1 MLRPAQ
7 NRARMRGGSG
17 GNGGTLLRTEGGV
30 NSRTPSCVPCLADYS
45 SHMRTG
51 LVLDRRYE
59 AHDTGAGHPER
70 PERIRAIRELMD
82 QYRREGLV
90 EVEPRL
96 ATDHELALNHDPRHV
111 ARVATTA
118 SRARAAFDADT
129 PVCSESYA
137 TAALAA
143 GGYLRLLEAMLAGDV
158 DNGFA
163 VVRPPGHHAE
173 FARAMG
179 FCLFNNVAIG
189 AHWLRTRGVGRI
201 LIVDWD
207 VHHGNGTQESF
218 YDDPETLYAST
229 HQYPFYP
236 GTGAASEVG
245 RGAAAGRTLN
255 VPLPA
260 GCGDDEY
267 VAAFTDLIVPVAR
280 QFRPEFVLVSAG
292 FDADYRD
299 PLAGMQATDAGFRAM
314 TRLLMQV
321 ADEHAAGRVA
331 AILEGGYDL
340 GALRAAVPAVLD
352 ELGGTT
358 LRDPLPSAT
367 PRGLVLA
374 PARAAQQRFWEI
386 AE

>member
-1 MLRPAQ
+1 
-7 NRARMRGGSG
+7 
-17 GNGGTLLRTEGGV
+17 
-30 NSRTPSCVPCLADYS
+30 
-45 SHMRTG
+45 MRTG

-59 AHDTGAGHPER
+59 AHETGPGHPER
-70 PERIRAIRELMD
+70 PERIRAIRELMRE
-82 QYRREGLV
+82 YRRAGLV
-90 EVEPRL
+90 DVEPRL
-96 ATDHELALNHDPRHV
+96 ATDAELASNHAPAHV
-111 ARVATTA
+111 ARVAATA
-118 SRARAAFDADT
+118 AHARAAFDADT
-129 PVCSESYA
+129 PVCSASYA

-143 GGYLRLLEAMLAGDV
+143 GGYLRLLEAILAGDV

-163 VVRPPGHHAE
+163 FVRPPGHHAE
-173 FARAMG
+173 PDRAMG

-189 AHWLRTRGVGRI
+189 ARWLRLRGVGRI

-218 YDDPETLYAST
+218 WDDPDTLYVST

-245 RGAAAGRTLN
+245 SRTAAGRTLN

-267 VAAFTDLIVPVAR
+267 VAAFTDLIAPVAG

-299 PLAGMQATDAGFRAM
+299 PLAGMQATEAGFRAM
-314 TRLLMQV
+314 TRVLMRL
-321 ADEHAAGRVA
+321 AEAHAGGRVA

-340 GALRAAVPAVLD
+340 DALRAAVPAVLD
-352 ELGGTT
+352 ELAGTG
-358 LRDPLPSAT
+358 LRDALPSAS
-367 PRGLVLA
+367 PRSQVLA
-374 PARAAQQRFWEI
+374 PARAAHKPFWEI
-386 AE
+386 PE

>member
-1 MLRPAQ
+1 MESIAHAHEPPCDSTRVPTWKW
-7 NRARMRGGSG
+7 RRY
-17 GNGGTLLRTEGGV
+17 
-30 NSRTPSCVPCLADYS
+30 SRD
-45 SHMRTG
+45 MRTG

-70 PERIRAIRELMD
+70 PERIRAIRELMR

-90 EVEPRL
+90 DVEPRL
-96 ATDHELALNHDPRHV
+96 ATAAELALNHDPAHV
-111 ARVATTA
+111 ARVASTA
-118 SRARAAFDADT
+118 SRAHAAFDADT

-143 GGYLRLLEAMLAGDV
+143 GGYLQLLDAILAGDV

-163 VVRPPGHHAE
+163 FVRPPGHHAE
-173 FARAMG
+173 PDRAMG

-189 AHWLRTRGVGRI
+189 ARWLRSRGVGRI

-218 YDDPETLYAST
+218 WEDPDTLYVST

-236 GTGAASEVG
+236 GTGAAGEVG
-245 RGAAAGRTLN
+245 GGPAAGRTLN

-267 VAAFTDLIVPVAR
+267 VAAFTDLIAPVAD
-280 QFRPEFVLVSAG
+280 QFRPEIVLVSAG

-314 TRLLMQV
+314 TRVLMRV
-321 ADEHAAGRVA
+321 AETHARGRIA

-340 GALRAAVPAVLD
+340 GALCAAVPAVLD
-352 ELGGTT
+352 ELGGTHV
-358 LRDPLPSAT
+358 REALPTAA
-367 PRGLVLA
+367 PRGSILA
-374 PARAAQQRFWEI
+374 PARTVQRAFWEI
-386 AE
+386 PE

>member
-1 MLRPAQ
+1 
-7 NRARMRGGSG
+7 
-17 GNGGTLLRTEGGV
+17 
-30 NSRTPSCVPCLADYS
+30 
-45 SHMRTG
+45 MRTG
-51 LVLDRRYE
+51 VVLDRRYE
-59 AHDTGAGHPER
+59 AHDTGPGHPER
-70 PERIRAIRELMD
+70 PERIRVIRELMRD
-82 QYRREGLV
+82 YRRDGLV
-90 EVEPRL
+90 QVEPRL
-96 ATDHELALNHDPRHV
+96 ATDAELAANHDPAHV

-143 GGYLRLLEAMLAGDV
+143 GGYLQLLEAIVAGDV
-158 DNGFA
+158 ENGFA
-163 VVRPPGHHAE
+163 FVRPPGHHAE
-173 FARAMG
+173 SDRAMG

-189 AHWLRTRGVGRI
+189 ARWLRARGIGRI

-218 YDDPETLYAST
+218 WDDPETLYVST

-245 RGAAAGRTLN
+245 QGAAAGRTLN

-267 VAAFTDLIVPVAR
+267 VAAFTDLILPVAH

-299 PLAGMQATDAGFRAM
+299 PLAGMQATEAGFRAM
-314 TRLLMQV
+314 TRVLMQV
-321 ADEHAAGRVA
+321 AERNAAGRVA

-352 ELGGTT
+352 ELGGAT
-358 LRDPLPSAT
+358 LHAPLPTPT
-367 PRGLVLA
+367 PRGSVLA
-374 PARAAQQRFWEI
+374 PARAAQRNFWEI
-386 AE
+386 PK

>member
-1 MLRPAQ
+1 MK
-7 NRARMRGGSG
+7 
-17 GNGGTLLRTEGGV
+17 
-30 NSRTPSCVPCLADYS
+30 
-45 SHMRTG
+45 TG
-51 LVLDRRYE
+51 LVLDHRYE

-70 PERIRAIRELMD
+70 PERIRAIRELMTL
-82 QYRREGLV
+82 YRRDGLV
-90 EVEPRL
+90 DVEPRL
-96 ATDHELALNHDPRHV
+96 ATDAELALNHDQAHV

-143 GGYLRLLEAMLAGDV
+143 GGYLRLLEAILAGDV

-163 VVRPPGHHAE
+163 FVRPPGHHAE
-173 FARAMG
+173 SNRAMG

-218 YDDPETLYAST
+218 YDDPETLYVST

-236 GTGAASEVG
+236 GTGAANEVG

-267 VAAFTDLIVPVAR
+267 VADFTDLIDPVAR
-280 QFRPEFVLVSAG
+280 QFRPEFVLISAG

-314 TRLLMQV
+314 TRVLMRV
-321 ADEHAAGRVA
+321 ADAHASGRVA

-352 ELGGTT
+352 ELGGTA
-358 LRDPLPSAT
+358 LADALPTAA
-367 PRGLVLA
+367 PRAPVLT
-374 PARAAQQRFWEI
+374 PARAAQRAYWDLPE
-386 AE
+386 

>member
-1 MLRPAQ
+1 MK
-7 NRARMRGGSG
+7 
-17 GNGGTLLRTEGGV
+17 
-30 NSRTPSCVPCLADYS
+30 
-45 SHMRTG
+45 TG

-70 PERIRAIRELMD
+70 PERIRAIRELMT

-90 EVEPRL
+90 DVEPRL
-96 ATDHELALNHDPRHV
+96 ATDAELALNHDRAHV

-118 SRARAAFDADT
+118 ARARAAFDPDT

-143 GGYLRLLEAMLAGDV
+143 GGYLRLLEAILAGDV
-158 DNGFA
+158 ANGFA
-163 VVRPPGHHAE
+163 FVRPPGHHAE
-173 FARAMG
+173 ANRAMG

-189 AHWLRTRGVGRI
+189 ARWLRARGVGRI

-207 VHHGNGTQESF
+207 VHHGNGTQDSF
-218 YDDPETLYAST
+218 YDDPETLYVST

-267 VAAFTDLIVPVAR
+267 VAAFTDLIDPVAR
-280 QFRPEFVLVSAG
+280 QFGPEFVLISAG

-314 TRLLMQV
+314 TRVLMRIAEQ
-321 ADEHAAGRVA
+321 HAAGRVA

-340 GALRAAVPAVLD
+340 GALCAAVPAVLD
-352 ELGGTT
+352 ELGGRA
-358 LRDPLPSAT
+358 LAEPLPPAV
-367 PRGLVLA
+367 PRAPVLA
-374 PARAAQQRFWEI
+374 PARAAQRAYWELP
-386 AE
+386 E